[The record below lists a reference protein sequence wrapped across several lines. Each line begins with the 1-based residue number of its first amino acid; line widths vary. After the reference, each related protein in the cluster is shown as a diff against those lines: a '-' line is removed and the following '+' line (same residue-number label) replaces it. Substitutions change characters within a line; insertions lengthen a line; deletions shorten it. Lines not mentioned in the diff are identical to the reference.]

1 MIVLGQPVCM
11 GYDNYG
17 MLLNSSDSNKSKLL
31 DSTVSS
37 QYHRHH
43 QHHNQHQYHSNRRDH
58 STVSAEYERHRKQKL
73 REKMPTGSNIDDQ
86 QNQLQQQPQVIDPE
100 LIRAK
105 NEEENRMVNDT
116 FKAQTIKSLTFKS
129 VVTY

>member
-1 MIVLGQPVCM
+1 M

-43 QHHNQHQYHSNRRDH
+43 HNQHQHHSNRRDY

-73 REKMPTGSNIDDQ
+73 REKMTTLDD
-86 QNQLQQQPQVIDPE
+86 QNQLQQQKQPQMIDPE